1 MLKTYLVIAFRN
13 LLRHKLYSLIN
24 VSSLVIGLVC
34 CILIL
39 LFVQDELSY
48 DRHHEKSERIYRV
61 LQGRSARTSYPL
73 VEFLHE
79 KFPEVMEMVRISCKW
94 ERLVSHGEK
103 RFKEPDFIYADP
115 NLFEVFSF
123 HLLKGN
129 SQSALA
135 RPFSVVITEEM
146 ARKYFGDRNPLG
158 EVLRIDNRHDYTV
171 TGVLADI
178 SDNSHFTF
186 DFLATFAGAERVFYQ
201 GMMDDWG
208 VSNFYTYLVLYE
220 QASTPGLE
228 AKMTSLV
235 VQPIREKRPELT
247 APRLLLQ
254 PLPDIHLHSA
264 HLWGDIEPQGNI
276 TYIYVFSAIAVF
288 ILLIACINFV
298 NLSTARSFERM
309 KEVGIRKMAGAHRLQ
324 LAKQFMGESILLT
337 VIALLC
343 SLALIELLLPAF
355 CALTGKEL
363 MLFGDESWGVWWK
376 LAGIALC
383 VGMAA
388 GSYPAFYLSSFRP
401 MEVLKGSSRSG
412 QDGTLFKRV
421 LVGLQFSISIALI
434 AGAGIIYKQME
445 YMWHEDLGFD
455 EEHVAVVK
463 VPGGKT
469 KLAKAQFGQ
478 HPGIKSLSAASDV
491 PPDHYFRSA
500 PIIPEGAPE
509 RTEWM
514 RIIAVDYNL
523 IETLGLE
530 LVEGRN
536 FSPAFATDEEEALI
550 LTEKAVAA
558 LGWDSPADALGKFCE
573 IDGERTVVGVIRDFH
588 FESLHSPLEPMAF
601 QFRPGWTEILVLRMH
616 SGQIPETLQF
626 LEEKWVEHFPNW
638 PFEYQFV
645 DENFGRAYRLEE
657 KTGKIVGI
665 AALMAICVACLGL
678 FGLTSFTTK
687 QRTKEI
693 GIRKVLGAS
702 VPDIVALLSKETGWL
717 VVGANA
723 VAWPV
728 AYFVMQEWLENFAY
742 KMDLGPGMFV
752 LSGVLAFAIAGM
764 TTGYQTIKAALAN
777 PIDLLRYE

>member
-1 MLKTYLVIAFRN
+1 MFRNYLVIAVRN

-24 VSSLVIGLVC
+24 VSSLVIGLVS

-39 LFVQDELSY
+39 FYGQDELSY
-48 DRHHEKSERIYRV
+48 GRHHEKAEQIYRV

-73 VEFLHE
+73 GEFLHE
-79 KFPEVMEMVRISCKW
+79 KFPEVVEMVRISCKW

-115 NLFEVFSF
+115 NVFKMFSF
-123 HLLKGN
+123 SLLRGD
-129 SQSALA
+129 SRTALA

-146 ARKYFGDRNPLG
+146 AGKYFGDRDPLG

-178 SDNSHFTF
+178 SYNSHFTF
-186 DFLATFAGAERVFYQ
+186 DFLATFAGAEKVFYQ
-201 GMMDDWG
+201 GMLDDWG
-208 VSNFYTYLVLYE
+208 ASNFYTYLLLYE
-220 QASTPGLE
+220 QASTHGLE
-228 AKMTSLV
+228 AKMSSLV
-235 VQPIREKRPELT
+235 VQPIREKHPELT
-247 APRLLLQ
+247 APSLLLQ

-264 HLWGDIEPQGNI
+264 HLWGDIEPQGNF

-309 KEVGIRKMAGAHRLQ
+309 KEVGIRKVAGAHRLQ
-324 LAKQFMGESILLT
+324 LAKQFMGESILLS

-343 SLALIELLLPAF
+343 SLTLIELLLPAF
-355 CALTGKEL
+355 CALTEKNL
-363 MLFGDESWGVWWK
+363 VLFGAESWGVWWK

-383 VGMAA
+383 AGMAA
-388 GSYPAFYLSSFRP
+388 GIYPAFYLSSFGP
-401 MEVLKGSSRSG
+401 MEVLKGRSRSG

-445 YMWHEDLGFD
+445 YLLHQDLGFE
-455 EEHVAVVK
+455 EEHVAVVN

-469 KLAKAQFGQ
+469 EMAKAQFAQ
-478 HPGIKSLSAASDV
+478 HPGIINLAAASDL

-500 PIIPEGAPE
+500 PIIPERAPE
-509 RTEWM
+509 RTTWV

-530 LVEGRN
+530 LVAGRD
-536 FSPAFATDEEEALI
+536 FSPAFGTDDEEALI

-558 LGWDSPADALGKFCE
+558 LGWNSPADALGKYCE
-573 IDGERTVVGVIRDFH
+573 IDGERAVVGVIRDFH
-588 FESLHSPLEPMAF
+588 FEPLHSPLEPMAF
-601 QFRPGWTEILVLRMH
+601 QFRPSWTEI
-616 SGQIPETLQF
+616 
-626 LEEKWVEHFPNW
+626 
-638 PFEYQFV
+638 
-645 DENFGRAYRLEE
+645 
-657 KTGKIVGI
+657 
-665 AALMAICVACLGL
+665 
-678 FGLTSFTTK
+678 
-687 QRTKEI
+687 
-693 GIRKVLGAS
+693 
-702 VPDIVALLSKETGWL
+702 GWL
-717 VVGANA
+717 IVGANLA
-723 VAWPV
+723 AWPA
-728 AYFVMQEWLENFAY
+728 AYFVMQKWLENFAY

-752 LSGVLAFAIAGM
+752 LGGVLPVVIDGM
-764 TTGYQTIKAALAN
+764 TTGYQTIKAAQAN

>member
-1 MLKTYLVIAFRN
+1 MFRNYLVIAVRN
-13 LLRHKLYSLIN
+13 LLRHRLYSLIN
-24 VSSLVIGLVC
+24 VASLVIGLVS

-39 LFVQDELSY
+39 LFVEDELSY
-48 DRHHEKSERIYRV
+48 DRHHEKAERIHRV
-61 LQGRSARTSYPL
+61 LQGSSARTSYPL
-73 VEFLHE
+73 GEFLHE
-79 KFPEVMEMVRISCKW
+79 KIPEVMEMVRISCKW
-94 ERLVSHGEK
+94 ERLVSLGEK

-115 NLFEVFSF
+115 NVFDVFSF
-123 HLLKGN
+123 SLLKGN
-129 SQSALA
+129 PHSALA

-146 ARKYFGDRNPLG
+146 AEKYFGDGNPLG

-171 TGVLADI
+171 TGVLADM
-178 SDNSHFTF
+178 SHNSHFTF
-186 DFLATFAGAERVFYQ
+186 DFLATFSGAEKVFYQ
-201 GMMDDWG
+201 GMLDDWG
-208 VSNFYTYLVLYE
+208 VSNFYTYLLLYE
-220 QASTPGLE
+220 QASTPALE
-228 AKMTSLV
+228 AKMSSLV
-235 VQPIREKRPELT
+235 VQPIREKHPELT
-247 APRLLLQ
+247 PPRLLLQ

-309 KEVGIRKMAGAHRLQ
+309 KEVGIRKVAGAHRLQ
-324 LAKQFMGESILLT
+324 LARQFMGESILLT
-337 VIALLC
+337 VVALLF

-355 CALTGKEL
+355 CALTEKEL
-363 MLFGDESWGVWWK
+363 ALFGSVSWGVWWK

-401 MEVLKGSSRSG
+401 MEVLKGTSRSG

-445 YMWHEDLGFD
+445 YMWLQDLGF
-455 EEHVAVVK
+455 EGEHVAVMN
-463 VPGGKT
+463 VPGGKIEM
-469 KLAKAQFGQ
+469 AKAQFEQ
-478 HPGIKSLSAASDV
+478 HPGIVSLAAASDV

-500 PIIPEGAPE
+500 PIIPERAQE

-514 RIIAVDYNL
+514 RVIAVDYNL

-530 LVEGRN
+530 LVAGRN
-536 FSPAFATDEEEALI
+536 FSPAFGTDEEEALI

-558 LGWDSPADALGKFCE
+558 LGWNSPADALGKYCE
-573 IDGERTVVGVIRDFH
+573 IDGERAVVGVIKDFH

-626 LEEKWVEHFPNW
+626 LKEKWAQLFPNW

-645 DENFGRAYRLEE
+645 DENFGRAYRVEE

-665 AALMAICVACLGL
+665 AALLAIGVASLGL
-678 FGLTSFTTK
+678 FGLTSFTTR

-702 VPDIVALLSKETGWL
+702 VPNIVALLSKEIGWL
-717 VVGANA
+717 VAGANA
-723 VAWPV
+723 AAWPA

-742 KMDLGPGMFV
+742 KIDLGPGMFV
-752 LSGVLAFAIAGM
+752 LGGVLAFAIAG
-764 TTGYQTIKAALAN
+764 TTTAYLTIKAAFGN